1 MRAEWVLCPL
11 KMVWES
17 IKTIGCNKVVF
28 ATIMA
33 ATSVPLSALT
43 LYEARTTHDLAA
55 HIHRLESLGRH
66 VHTRLEARHVF
77 EESRQNAL
85 SLLRLKL
92 LFSFPSYLLSLFAS
106 LFAVHSS
113 LLPSPTLRSAAIA
126 SFHSFHRPLLT
137 SIVVY
142 ALLFLFSPFPHFLAA
157 LVAPSPALSFIVP
170 AMASFLQIY
179 LMAVLSLG
187 LVVSVAEERFGWD
200 AIRIGHG
207 IMAGRRLCAWLLSG
221 MFVAVSGLIRWKV
234 DAVAAEGE
242 TGIKEKAIVIVS
254 YAFVVIWSY
263 AIMTAFYSHCRKRHP
278 IKESLPDHNPDQH
291 LQLVS
296 L

>member
-1 MRAEWVLCPL
+1 MGAEWVLCPL

-17 IKTIGCNKVVF
+17 IKTIGCNKLVF

-66 VHTRLEARHVF
+66 VPTRFEARH
-77 EESRQNAL
+77 
-85 SLLRLKL
+85 
-92 LFSFPSYLLSLFAS
+92 
-106 LFAVHSS
+106 
-113 LLPSPTLRSAAIA
+113 
-126 SFHSFHRPLLT
+126 
-137 SIVVY
+137 
-142 ALLFLFSPFPHFLAA
+142 
-157 LVAPSPALSFIVP
+157 
-170 AMASFLQIY
+170 IY

-207 IMAGRRLCAWLLSG
+207 IMAGRRVCAWLLSG

-278 IKESLPDHNPDQH
+278 IKEPLPDHNPDQH